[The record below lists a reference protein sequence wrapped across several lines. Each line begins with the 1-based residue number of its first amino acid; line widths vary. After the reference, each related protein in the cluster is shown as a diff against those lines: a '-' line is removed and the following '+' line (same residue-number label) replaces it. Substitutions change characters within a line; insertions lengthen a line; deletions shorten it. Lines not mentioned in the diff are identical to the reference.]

1 MKKLP
6 LKTTEYKRLE
16 KSFGEWLDILGYSEQ
31 TVYNLPNLLR
41 EFFHFLEQREVYFLE
56 NVNPNLVQ
64 EYFNY
69 LHHRPNQRQGGGLSQ
84 SHLNK
89 HRQSLKKFSEY
100 LQQSQQIILPV
111 TIKPLVLEREE
122 IVVLTKDQISLLYES
137 TQNEYL
143 LKWRDLVMLE
153 LYYSCGLRRRE
164 AVKLNVKDVDLYK
177 RRLHVRYGKG
187 YKERLVP
194 FTDQTATYFRNY
206 IKYFRNRV
214 VNPKEE
220 GLLLS
225 VKGKRIGGQS
235 LLIRLKKLQRQT
247 DNQELMNKQIGLHT
261 LRHSIAT
268 HLLQSGMDLNYIQ
281 QFLGHS
287 SLESTQIYTHLKP
300 P

>member
-16 KSFGEWLDILGYSEQ
+16 KSFGEWLAILGYSEQ

-41 EFFHFLEQREVYFLE
+41 EFFHFIEQQEFYNLEK
-56 NVNPNLVQ
+56 VNPELVQ
-64 EYFNY
+64 SYFNY
-69 LHHRPNQRQGGGLSQ
+69 LQIRPNQRQGGGLSE

-89 HRQSLKKFSEY
+89 HRQALKKFSEY
-100 LQQSQQIILPV
+100 LQQSQQILLPV
-111 TIKPLVLEREE
+111 PIKPLVLEQNE
-122 IVVLTKDQISLLYES
+122 IIVLSKKEINLLYES
-137 TQNEYL
+137 TKNEKL
-143 LKWRDLVMLE
+143 LRWRDLVMLE

-164 AVKLNVKDVDLYK
+164 AVKLNEKDVDLYK
-177 RRLHVRYGKG
+177 RRIHVRYGKG

-194 FTDQTATYFRNY
+194 FTDQTATYFKNY
-206 IKYFRNRV
+206 KKHFRNRV
-214 VNPKEE
+214 APQNENA
-220 GLLLS
+220 LLLS
-225 VKGKRIGGQS
+225 AKGKRISGQS
-235 LLIRLKKLQRQT
+235 LLIRLKKLQRLT
-247 DNQELMNKQIGLHT
+247 DNEELMSKQIGLHT

>member
-16 KSFGEWLDILGYSEQ
+16 KSFSEWLDILGYSEQ
-31 TVYNLPNLLR
+31 TVYNLPNQLR
-41 EFFHFLEQREVYFLE
+41 EFLYFIEQREIYFLE
-56 NVNPNLVQ
+56 NVSPELVQ
-64 EYFNY
+64 EYFSY
-69 LHHRPNQRQGGGLSQ
+69 LHNRPNQRQGGGLSE

-89 HRQSLKKFSEY
+89 YRQSLKKFSEY

-111 TIKPLVLEREE
+111 PIKPLVLEREE
-122 IVVLTKDQISLLYES
+122 IVVLTKEQISLLYES
-137 TQNEYL
+137 TENEYL

-164 AVKLNVKDVDLYK
+164 AVKLNEKDVDLYK

-194 FTDQTATYFRNY
+194 FTDQTAIYFRNY

-225 VKGKRIGGQS
+225 VKGKRISGQS
-235 LLIRLKKLQRQT
+235 LLIRLKKLQRLT
-247 DNQELMNKQIGLHT
+247 DNEQLMSKPIGLHT

>member
-225 VKGKRIGGQS
+225 VKGKRISGQS

>member
-164 AVKLNVKDVDLYK
+164 AVKLNEKDVDLYK

-225 VKGKRIGGQS
+225 VKGKRISGQS